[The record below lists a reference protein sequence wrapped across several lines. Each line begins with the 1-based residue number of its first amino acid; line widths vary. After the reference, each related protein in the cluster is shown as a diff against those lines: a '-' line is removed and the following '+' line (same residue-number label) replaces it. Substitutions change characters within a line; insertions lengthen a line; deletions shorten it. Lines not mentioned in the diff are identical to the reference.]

1 MPKQNFESGLKLLD
15 EIVRRLEQGDAP
27 LDDALKLFDE
37 GTKLVGA
44 CNKLL
49 DGAEQK
55 VALILKGADGNPVE
69 GVFEEQRT

>member
-1 MPKQNFESGLKLLD
+1 MPKQNFEGGLKRLD
-15 EIVRRLEQGDAP
+15 EIVRKLEQGDAP

-49 DGAEQK
+49 DTAEQK
-55 VALILKGADGNPVE
+55 VALILKGADGKPAETEFN
-69 GVFEEQRT
+69 EQ